1 MTNIRALNTGALT
14 DKAGLGIDMFSTW
27 RVRDFDVGTA
37 VATQAGWE
45 NLDDVG
51 WVTVPIPGDLYLALH
66 AAGRLPDPF
75 GDRTEPECAWVKD
88 REWWWCADF
97 DAPPTASNQ
106 RLTLT
111 FEGLDT
117 FATVWLNGEPLGATD
132 NMFRAWTFDI
142 SALVQ
147 AGANTLVVSFAPPS
161 TAIVDKAMPVWS
173 IISDPIEETKRNFIR
188 KAQFGW
194 GWDWGPRLPT
204 VGIWKPV
211 ILRVETSAAIDAV
224 KFTTLAISAARDQ
237 ARVSVDVSSDAFST
251 ASKLT
256 VEIVLNDPRGEV
268 IHQRVVEPTNAKA
281 SIELDIDSPKLW
293 WTPELGDAHLYT
305 LHVLLREGGRIIDF
319 RDMRVGIRTIAIDT
333 SADVD
338 EPGTSFFRFV
348 LNGVP
353 IFARG
358 VCWVP
363 ASSFV
368 GAVDEPHYRHL
379 LQMAA
384 DANMN
389 MIRIWGGGVY
399 EHDAFYDICDELG
412 LLVWQDFMFA
422 CAPYPEHEPAFVDNV
437 RAEVRH
443 QIQRLRHHASL
454 AVWCGN
460 NEGQAVQGFMN
471 RMTGS
476 NEPLAGALYY
486 DTIMPAALA
495 ELDPTTPYWPG
506 SPTGGPSD
514 NSMLA
519 GDVHHWTVWH
529 GLPLVPVDVPVGS
542 FDHSPAGVAYTR
554 YAEDNAR
561 FISEYGIQASPGMQT
576 LQRALPDDQR
586 MLGSEGLLNRIKDK
600 PKDKV
605 DAMLIP
611 VTGMPASLDEYVD
624 FTQITQAEGLKFGIE
639 HFRRRKPHCSGSLI
653 WQYNDCWP
661 GISWSLVD
669 FYGFGKASYYYTS
682 RAYAPVLASFKSLD
696 DGAIELWITND
707 ALDVLHGTALVEL
720 VTFAGANVWSEPVEY
735 CVEANESRCVWRV
748 AADRIGPAA
757 SQFLTVASDKG
768 AFERNRWFLAPIKD
782 LDRPKGVA
790 PEVKIEVV
798 WARELRVHISAPT
811 FLYFVHLTAPH
822 GWTSFSDNYFDMH
835 AGETRTILVRHA
847 DVDLVP
853 ADVAV
858 TSR

>member
-1 MTNIRALNTGALT
+1 
-14 DKAGLGIDMFSTW
+14 MFSTW
-27 RVRDFDVGTA
+27 RVKDFDVGA
-37 VATQAGWE
+37 AAAGDVALASAEVAGWV
-45 NLDDVG
+45 DVS
-51 WVTVPIPGDLYLALH
+51 IPGDLYLALH

-75 GDRTEPECAWVKD
+75 GDRTEPECEWVKD

-97 DAPPTASNQ
+97 DAPSLAANQ
-106 RLTLT
+106 RLVLN

-117 FATVWLNGEPLGATD
+117 FATVWLNGKTLGSTD
-132 NMFRAWTFDI
+132 NMFRAWSFDI
-142 SALVQ
+142 GQHVMPGS
-147 AGANTLVVSFAPPS
+147 NKLVVSFTPTS
-161 TAIVDKAMPVWS
+161 TVVVDKTMPVWS

-204 VGIWKPV
+204 IGIWKPV
-211 ILRVETSAAIDAV
+211 MLRVETMAAIDAV
-224 KFTTLAISAARDQ
+224 KFTTRDISSARDR
-237 ARVSVDVSSDAFST
+237 ATVSVDVAVDAFSSDAMLT
-251 ASKLT
+251 A
-256 VEIVLNDPRGEV
+256 EIVLRDPSGEIV
-268 IHQRVVEPTNAKA
+268 QQRTITLEHAKA
-281 SIELDIDSPKLW
+281 SVEFDIDDAQLW
-293 WTPELGDAHLYT
+293 WTPELGVANLYAM
-305 LHVLLREGGRIIDF
+305 HVALRAGEQIIDF
-319 RDMRVGIRTIAIDT
+319 RDMKVGIRTITIDT
-333 SADVD
+333 SSDAD
-338 EPGTSFFRFV
+338 EPGANFFRFV

-368 GAVDEPHYRHL
+368 GAVDELHYRHL
-379 LQMAA
+379 LQMGAN
-384 DANMN
+384 ANMN
-389 MIRIWGGGVY
+389 MIRVWGGGVY
-399 EHDAFYDICDELG
+399 EHDAFYDVCDELG

-422 CAPYPEHEPAFVDNV
+422 CAPYPEHEPAFIDNV

-443 QIQRLRHHASL
+443 QIERLRHHPSM

-471 RMTGS
+471 RMFGT
-476 NEPLAGALYY
+476 NDALAGALYY
-486 DTIMPAALA
+486 DGIMPEALA

-529 GLPLVPVDVPVGS
+529 GLPLVPIDEPVGS
-542 FDHSPAGVAYTR
+542 FDHSPEGVAYTR

-576 LQRALPDDQR
+576 LQRALPEDQR

-605 DAMLIP
+605 DTMLIP
-611 VTGMPASLDEYVD
+611 VTGLPTTLEEYVD

-669 FYGFGKASYYYTS
+669 YYGFCKAAYYYTS

-696 DGAIELWITND
+696 DGGVELWITND
-707 ALDVLHGTALVEL
+707 TLETLHGEATVEL
-720 VTFAGANVWSEPVEY
+720 ASFDGAVSWSESPTYLVQ
-735 CVEANESRCVWRV
+735 ANSSQCIWR
-748 AADRIGPAA
+748 ASASRIGSSA
-757 SQFLTVASDKG
+757 SQFLMVASGSD
-768 AFERNRWFLAPIKD
+768 AFKANRCFLAPIKD
-782 LDRPKGVA
+782 LERPRGTS
-790 PEVKIEVV
+790 PSIKIDVV
-798 WARELRVHISAPT
+798 SEHELLVGLTAPT
-811 FLYFVHLTAPH
+811 YLYFVHLTVSH
-822 GWTSFSDNYFDMH
+822 GWTYFSDNYFDMR
-835 AGETRTILVRHA
+835 AGEQRAIVVRN
-847 DVDLVP
+847 D
-853 ADVAV
+853 DVAISPQDIQV
-858 TSR
+858 VSG

>member
-1 MTNIRALNTGALT
+1 LKRLI
-14 DKAGLGIDMFSTW
+14 DKAHPMISMFSTW
-27 RVRDFDVGTA
+27 RVKDFDVGTA
-37 VATQAGWE
+37 AASHIAAE
-45 NLDDVG
+45 SLDAAD
-51 WVTVPIPGDLYLALH
+51 WIDVPIPGDLYLALH

-75 GDRTEPECAWVKD
+75 GDRTESECAWVKD

-97 DAPPTASNQ
+97 DAPAIATNQ
-106 RLTLT
+106 RLILT

-117 FATVWLNGEPLGATD
+117 FATVWLNGKSLASTD
-132 NMFRAWTFDI
+132 NMFRAWSFDI
-142 SALVQ
+142 GEHTRPGSNAL
-147 AGANTLVVSFAPPS
+147 LVSFTPTS

-211 ILRVETSAAIDAV
+211 TLQLETDAAIEAI
-224 KFTTLAISAARDQ
+224 KFTTQDISEARDH
-237 ARVSVDVSSDAFST
+237 AKVSVELSIDAFSNA
-251 ASKLT
+251 ASLSAG
-256 VEIVLNDPRGEV
+256 IVLRDPQGV
-268 IHQRVVEPTNAKA
+268 VVYQRTLGLSGAKA
-281 SIELDIDSPKLW
+281 SIELNIDDPQLW
-293 WTPELGDAHLYT
+293 WTPELGAASLYA
-305 LHVLLREGGRIIDF
+305 LNVVLKADERIIDF
-319 RDMRVGIRTIAIDT
+319 RDMKVGIRTIAIDT
-333 SADVD
+333 SSDAD
-338 EPGTSFFRFV
+338 EPGASFFRFV
-348 LNGVP
+348 VNGVP

-379 LQMAA
+379 LRMAA

-389 MIRIWGGGVY
+389 MIRVWGGGVY
-399 EHDAFYDICDELG
+399 EHDAFYDVCDELG

-422 CAPYPEHEPAFVDNV
+422 CAPYPEHEPAFVENV

-443 QIQRLRHHASL
+443 QIERLRHHASL

-471 RMTGS
+471 RMTGG

-486 DTIMPAALA
+486 DKVMPEALA

-529 GLPLVPVDVPVGS
+529 GLPLVPIDEPVGS
-542 FDHSPAGVAYTR
+542 FDHSPEGVAYTR

-561 FISEYGIQASPGMQT
+561 FISEYGIQASPGMPT
-576 LQRALPDDQR
+576 LQRALPEDQR
-586 MLGSEGLLNRIKDK
+586 VLGSEGLLNRIKDK

-611 VTGMPASLDEYVD
+611 VTGLPTTLEEYVD

-669 FYGFGKASYYYTS
+669 YYGFGKAAYYYTS

-696 DGAIELWITND
+696 DGGVELWITND
-707 ALDVLHGTALVEL
+707 TLDTLRGEAIVEL
-720 VTFAGANVWSEPVEY
+720 GTFDGDTIWSVPWAYDVEPNGSKPVWQASAVQLGSS
-735 CVEANESRCVWRV
+735 ASR
-748 AADRIGPAA
+748 
-757 SQFLTVASDKG
+757 FLTVSSSNDV
-768 AFERNRWFLAPIKD
+768 FETNRCFFAAIKD
-782 LDRPKGVA
+782 LDRPKGKL
-790 PEVKIEVV
+790 PEVEIEVV
-798 WARELRVHISAPT
+798 SAHELHVHLAT
-811 FLYFVHLTAPH
+811 ATYLYFVHITTPH
-822 GWTSFSDNYFDMH
+822 GWTYFSDNYFDMRC
-835 AGETRTILVRHA
+835 GETRTIIVRNPGMEISPQ
-847 DVDLVP
+847 DVQI
-853 ADVAV
+853 A
-858 TSR
+858 SC